1 MNKLMIAAV
10 AAVMA
15 GGAFA
20 APLVYDYKATVKHMY
35 LKQKPVTAYDG
46 NDYILYLKVVRS
58 ASLKGYLV
66 MDQDGVTSPTI
77 NAATAAACYDQGRS
91 RGFLVVQNE
100 DAAPEFRTPKIMP
113 AVLDAK
119 WIDQRY
125 DHATM
130 PETGLAE
137 GVLFVGGET
146 IGAIRPH
153 LDNLGTK
160 YADVAERATEVPAPA
175 NPAANTPGLVAYADY
190 LWTSVYLFGQFNGPN
205 WYDDGTGPFD
215 DFETAWELNLPAG
228 LQIGFAYFHPYFHD
242 TWMNGAGFGTYTI
255 PSQTT
260 GNLCCGLKTVTT
272 STIVLDTLKG
282 AVKGGLFLCT
292 ENAVD
297 AVSDTYKFFDL
308 PTGTTP
314 YTTSSIQLHR
324 WEDQFNTTRI
334 YDSTSSFGNDKWQ
347 NDLWQDGAVETETTD
362 VISGEW
368 KIKYNPKFWL
378 KDGVYVG
385 LTADE
390 RTALGITSTV
400 AKDNQNLLAGA
411 LKSAA
416 LRLNSSAIFCDKL
429 LKGNTSY
436 ELSDIDEDDFASLV
450 NGQKILP
457 VITPKF
463 AAFYGI
469 AY

>member
-46 NDYILYLKVVRS
+46 NGYILYLKVVRS

-153 LDNLGTK
+153 LDNLGTGFAGVVDR
-160 YADVAERATEVPAPA
+160 ADVPADPT
-175 NPAANTPGLVAYADY
+175 ANTPGLVAYADY

-215 DFETAWELNLPAG
+215 DFETAWDGNLPAG

-242 TWMNGAGFGTYTI
+242 TWMNGAGFGTYI
-255 PSQTT
+255 VPSRTT
-260 GNLCCGLKTVTT
+260 GNLCCGLKQITT

-297 AVSDTYKFFDL
+297 AQSDVYKFFDL
-308 PTGTTP
+308 PAG
-314 YTTSSIQLHR
+314 YTTATAQLHR

-334 YDSTSSFGNDKWQ
+334 VATGTFANDKWQ

-378 KDGVYVG
+378 KEGVYVG
-385 LTADE
+385 LTAAE
-390 RTALGITSTV
+390 RATLGIISTV
-400 AKDNQNLLAGA
+400 ANDNQNLLAGA

-416 LRLNSSAIFCDKL
+416 LRLNSSAIFC
-429 LKGNTSY
+429 GNILNSATSP
-436 ELSDIDEDDFASLV
+436 ELYDITAMDFAELV
-450 NGQKILP
+450 SGQKILP
-457 VITPKF
+457 VITPAF